1 MKYVFGKYDWA
12 TLARGEAY
20 CYLMTNGLGGF
31 SSQTIV
37 GSCCRNDQAVLM
49 ACTHA
54 PNCRYNVVHRLRE
67 TVTVGT
73 RAYPLSSQDFQR
85 HSLAERGYE
94 ALAAFSFVD
103 YPQWRYCLPGVTV
116 EKTLVLEEGRNTVAI
131 TYCLTN
137 RSGAAVTLAV
147 EPQLQFVP
155 KGERVTPRQQFAFR
169 EMPGGAAVES
179 NGLTLYLKTN
189 GRCRGHE
196 TTYCDTL
203 YYRKDVE
210 DGKMAL
216 GRTASNHTVTFTV
229 EAGGQGTLELV
240 MGLEPDLSPAAEV
253 RRKTE
258 AFRAEIRARAGFEE
272 ALPAHLALAAMQF
285 ISHRASTGKKTI
297 LAGFPFFED
306 WGRDTM
312 LALPGCCLATG
323 QYETARSILETF
335 AAYCRRGLMP
345 NLFPEGT
352 EQPWYNTADAALLF
366 ILAVYAYEQRTGDS
380 EFVRQVYPVMEE
392 IVRWYQ
398 AGTDYHI
405 HMEADGLIA
414 AGDGDEQVTWMDVRV
429 EGHLPTPRHGKPVEI
444 NAYWYNALRMMEQWA
459 KDGLGADAEAYGTL
473 ADRVRQSF
481 CEKFWNPALGCLRDV
496 LSGTEAD
503 DQIRC
508 NQIWAVSQPFS
519 LLPPEQEAMVVETV
533 YRHLYTPY
541 GLRTLSPEDRE
552 FRPFYGGAQLD
563 RDLAYHQ
570 GTIWPFPLGAYYLAY
585 LKVHGYSAEARAQ
598 VRRDLALLGPALREG
613 CIGQLPEIYDGENP
627 VASKGCFAQA
637 WSVGELLRVFDALRL
652 AE

>member
-1 MKYVFGKYDWA
+1 
-12 TLARGEAY
+12 
-20 CYLMTNGLGGF
+20 
-31 SSQTIV
+31 
-37 GSCCRNDQAVLM
+37 M

-103 YPQWRYCLPGVTV
+103 YPQWRYCLPGVSV

-203 YYRKDVE
+203 YYTKDVE
-210 DGKMAL
+210 DGKMTL
-216 GRTASNHTVTFTV
+216 GRTAANHTVTFTV
-229 EAGGQGTLELV
+229 EVGGQGTLELV
-240 MGLEPDLSPAAEV
+240 MGQEPDLSPAAEV

-306 WGRDTM
+306 WGAGHHAGPAG
-312 LALPGCCLATG
+312 LLPGHRPVRDGPVHPGDL
-323 QYETARSILETF
+323 
-335 AAYCRRGLMP
+335 RRLLPLGGLMP
-345 NLFPEGT
+345 NLFPEG
-352 EQPWYNTADAALLF
+352 DGAALVQHGGRGA
-366 ILAVYAYEQRTGDS
+366 AVHPGGLRLRAAYRRQRIC
-380 EFVRQVYPVMEE
+380 P
-392 IVRWYQ
+392 
-398 AGTDYHI
+398 AG
-405 HMEADGLIA
+405 LP
-414 AGDGDEQVTWMDVRV
+414 GDGGDRPLVPGGYR
-429 EGHLPTPRHGKPVEI
+429 LPHPHGGGRP
-444 NAYWYNALRMMEQWA
+444 
-459 KDGLGADAEAYGTL
+459 
-473 ADRVRQSF
+473 DRS
-481 CEKFWNPALGCLRDV
+481 
-496 LSGTEAD
+496 
-503 DQIRC
+503 
-508 NQIWAVSQPFS
+508 
-519 LLPPEQEAMVVETV
+519 
-533 YRHLYTPY
+533 
-541 GLRTLSPEDRE
+541 
-552 FRPFYGGAQLD
+552 
-563 RDLAYHQ
+563 
-570 GTIWPFPLGAYYLAY
+570 
-585 LKVHGYSAEARAQ
+585 
-598 VRRDLALLGPALREG
+598 RRR
-613 CIGQLPEIYDGENP
+613 
-627 VASKGCFAQA
+627 
-637 WSVGELLRVFDALRL
+637 R
-652 AE
+652 